1 MTFRNGILK
10 FAVISILLAAVLYGC
25 APSGKDQAPLD
36 NPPQESLKKSAL
48 LDPAATDQAQAGSS
62 DVQELPAE
70 LEASAPA
77 LEEEAAPQGPITYQ
91 DPPEAGGESQGGV
104 GGGESAPAPAPAQG
118 EGEPSVGFTAP
129 DFALKTLDGGTLS
142 LSELRGKNVML
153 NYWASW
159 CIPCMEELP
168 ILEKIYQDYQ
178 GKDVVILSVNGIQ
191 QDDLSTVSETVGS
204 LGLTYPVVLDE
215 GESLWNAYLV
225 RFLPTSFFIDDQGV
239 IRDIQLGSVSE
250 ADLRLK
256 IDRLISDQ
264 L

>member
-25 APSGKDQAPLD
+25 APSGKDQAPLG
-36 NPPQESLKKSAL
+36 NPQGESLKKSAL
-48 LDPAATDQAQAGSS
+48 LDPATLDEAQAAPADS
-62 DVQELPAE
+62 QEAPAE
-70 LEASAPA
+70 LSASAPA
-77 LEEEAAPQGPITYQ
+77 LEEESIPQGPITY
-91 DPPEAGGESQGGV
+91 DEPPASGGENQGGV
-104 GGGESAPAPAPAQG
+104 GGGDSAPAPAQG

-129 DFALKTLDGGTLS
+129 DFSLKTLDGGTLS

-215 GESLWNAYLV
+215 GESLWNDYLV